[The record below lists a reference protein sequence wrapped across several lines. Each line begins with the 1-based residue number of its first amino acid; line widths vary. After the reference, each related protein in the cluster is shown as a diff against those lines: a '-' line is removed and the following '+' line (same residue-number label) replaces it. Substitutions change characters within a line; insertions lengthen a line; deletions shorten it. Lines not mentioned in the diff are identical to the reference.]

1 MRTAAFQ
8 VFQGFPRASQ
18 FSAELIRMTSRWRV
32 RETRAWARTW
42 RTLCGCGDLHP
53 SILFDVRY
61 HVCHVHVHVDGYDVM
76 SATLL
81 SVFIS
86 FFFSF
91 FLYFFR
97 LWNGNIVGTGRI
109 RSTCWRSV
117 QLLSSSSLDG
127 DRQTDR
133 QNRDV
138 VADHGTHAHQEE
150 VHTKGN
156 GRFFSRMNH
165 DMTNERPARDGKAN
179 AVFFFTSRHRDNVS

>member
-1 MRTAAFQ
+1 
-8 VFQGFPRASQ
+8 
-18 FSAELIRMTSRWRV
+18 
-32 RETRAWARTW
+32 
-42 RTLCGCGDLHP
+42 
-53 SILFDVRY
+53 
-61 HVCHVHVHVDGYDVM
+61 M

-86 FFFSF
+86 FFFF
-91 FLYFFR
+91 FLSLLLPPLEWKYCR
-97 LWNGNIVGTGRI
+97 DGTDTEYMLAICSAFVVVFLG
-109 RSTCWRSV
+109 
-117 QLLSSSSLDG
+117 G
-127 DRQTDR
+127 RQTDR